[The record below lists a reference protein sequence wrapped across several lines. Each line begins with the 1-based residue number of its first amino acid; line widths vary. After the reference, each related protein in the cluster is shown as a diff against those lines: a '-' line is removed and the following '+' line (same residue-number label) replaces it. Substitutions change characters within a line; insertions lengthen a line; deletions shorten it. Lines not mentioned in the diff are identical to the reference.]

1 MSLQPFLSNQKSQFH
16 GHETFPLRQLWLT
29 KAYRRAKEN
38 HFNPDIFT
46 REDAIV
52 RFGVG
57 RNMVDSIR
65 HWALACDVLREDG
78 GKLAAGEFGSWLLEG
93 RDPYLINPA
102 SIWLIHWLLS
112 GREGRTTTWGWLF
125 NYVNHS
131 TFDRELLLKELSEFV
146 YNRKFK
152 ASQLVL
158 KRDLETCLK
167 TYLPR
172 ASSESREE
180 AAEPLLSELGLLR
193 QNNLGRSLSFN
204 RGPKPLLPA
213 EVFVFALCEFWERRN
228 QQQGADT
235 KTLPF
240 AEVVKGFGS
249 PGRVFKLD
257 ENAVTER
264 LILLDDLTNGAM
276 RWSDTAG
283 VKNITLQPREKL
295 GSMKFQL
302 LARAYKTEV
311 R

>member
-1 MSLQPFLSNQKSQFH
+1 MNLQPFLSNQKGHFH

-38 HFNPDIFT
+38 HYNPEIFT
-46 REDAIV
+46 SDDAIV

-57 RNMVDSIR
+57 RNMVDAIR
-65 HWALACDVLREDG
+65 HWALACDVLKEEN
-78 GKLAAGEFGSWLLEG
+78 GKLSAGEIGEWLLEA
-93 RDPYLINPA
+93 RDPFLINPS
-102 SIWLIHWLLS
+102 SIWLVHWMLC

-131 TFDRELLLKELSEFV
+131 TFDRELLLKELSEFA

-152 ASQLVL
+152 ASQLTL

-172 ASSESREE
+172 ASADSKEE
-180 AAEPLLSELGLLR
+180 AAEPLLSELSLIR
-193 QNNLGRSLSFN
+193 QANLGRSLSFN
-204 RGPKPLLPA
+204 RGPKPTLTN
-213 EVFVFALCEFWERRN
+213 EVFAFAICEFWERKS
-228 QQQGADT
+228 QQQNSQT
-235 KTLPF
+235 KTLAF
-240 AEVVKGFGS
+240 AEIVKGFGS

-257 ENAVTER
+257 ENAITER
-264 LILLDDLTNGAM
+264 LTELDDLTNGAL

-283 VKNITLQPREKL
+283 VRNVTLHSRDSLDSLKFKL
-295 GSMKFQL
+295 LS
-302 LARAYKTEV
+302 RAYRTDV

>member
-1 MSLQPFLSNQKSQFH
+1 MSLQPFLSNQKGHFH

-38 HFNPDIFT
+38 HYKIEIFT
-46 REDAIV
+46 SDDAIV

-57 RNMVDSIR
+57 RNMVDAIR
-65 HWALACDVLREDG
+65 YWALACDVLREENG
-78 GKLAAGEFGSWLLEG
+78 QLSPGKVGEWLLEA
-93 RDPYLINPA
+93 RDPFLINPS
-102 SIWLIHWLLS
+102 SIWLVHWMLC

-125 NYVNHS
+125 NYVNHP

-152 ASQLVL
+152 ASQLTL

-172 ASSESREE
+172 ASAESKEE
-180 AAEPLLSELGLLR
+180 AAEPLLSELGLVR
-193 QNNLGRSLSFN
+193 QANHGRSLSFN
-204 RGPKPLLPA
+204 RGPKPTLTN
-213 EVFVFALCEFWERRN
+213 EVFVFALCEFWERKTE
-228 QQQGADT
+228 QQNSQIR
-235 KTLPF
+235 TLSF

-264 LILLDDLTNGAM
+264 LTELDELTSGM
-276 RWSDTAG
+276 LRWSDTAG
-283 VKNITLQPREKL
+283 VRNVTLHSRDPL
-295 GSMKFQL
+295 SLLKFKVL
-302 LARAYKTEV
+302 SHAYRTDV